1 MRCGG
6 SFDQASAA
14 MMGRVERPMAYRR
27 KFALSRSTPG
37 LIVVLRTNSGKQI
50 LSQLLFKTIM
60 DLMEAAVQGESFFF
74 FFPYC
79 LYYFFL
85 SFPSSLATTSS
96 AYVRISGAL
105 RARKSWVAA
114 RRLNLERT

>member
-37 LIVVLRTNSGKQI
+37 LIVVLRTNSGTKQI
-50 LSQLLFKTIM
+50 LSQLLYKTIM
-60 DLMEAAVQGESFFF
+60 DLMEAAVQCFF

-79 LYYFFL
+79 LYDFFL
-85 SFPSSLATTSS
+85 SGRVATRQPRQCT
-96 AYVRISGAL
+96 
-105 RARKSWVAA
+105 
-114 RRLNLERT
+114 